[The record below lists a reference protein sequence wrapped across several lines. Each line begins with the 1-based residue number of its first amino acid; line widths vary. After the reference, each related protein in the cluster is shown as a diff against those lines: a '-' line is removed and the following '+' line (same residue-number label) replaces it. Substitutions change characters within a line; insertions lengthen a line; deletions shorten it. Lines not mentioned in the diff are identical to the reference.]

1 MSGVMEQATM
11 TAKPASAEVAH
22 ANLNRKFG
30 MWLFLSSELLI
41 FAGLIGAFVLTRRNI
56 FRNGLEWWEPNTF
69 SLALVSVNTFI
80 LLASSLM
87 VVLGIEAIRADQQ
100 QKLQRYL
107 TLTAILG
114 VMFLSGQ
121 AVEYSLLIFEEGH
134 SFADPF
140 GSAFFTLT
148 GIHGLHV
155 FVGVIWCLM
164 TLLVARRGTF
174 SSRNYTTVEI
184 FGLYWHFVDLIWV
197 IIFTVVYLTN

>member
-1 MSGVMEQATM
+1 MSGVKEQATM
-11 TAKPASAEVAH
+11 TAKPAGAEVAH

-56 FRNGLEWWEPNTF
+56 FQNGLEWWEPNTF

>member
-1 MSGVMEQATM
+1 MSGVMKQATM
-11 TAKPASAEVAH
+11 TAKPAGAEVAH

-56 FRNGLEWWEPNTF
+56 FQNGLEWWEPNTF

>member
-1 MSGVMEQATM
+1 M
-11 TAKPASAEVAH
+11 TAKPAGAEVAH

-41 FAGLIGAFVLTRRNI
+41 FAGLIGAFILTRRNI

-69 SLALVSVNTFI
+69 SLTLVSVNTFI

-100 QKLQRYL
+100 RKLQRYL

>member
-1 MSGVMEQATM
+1 MNQTTVA
-11 TAKPASAEVAH
+11 PRPISAEAVH
-22 ANLNRKFG
+22 ANENRKFG

-41 FAGLIGAFVLTRRNI
+41 FAGLIGAFVLTRRNA
-56 FRNGLEWWEPNTF
+56 FQNGLEWWEPNTL
-69 SLALVSVNTFI
+69 SLALVSINTFV

-87 VVLGIEAIRADQQ
+87 VVLGIEAIRVDNQR
-100 QKLQRYL
+100 KLQRYL
-107 TLTAILG
+107 ILTAILG
-114 VMFLSGQ
+114 AMFLGGQ
-121 AVEYSLLIFEEGH
+121 AIEYSLLIFEEGH

-140 GSAFFTLT
+140 GTAFFTLT

-155 FVGVIWCLM
+155 FVGVLWCLM

-174 SSRNYTTVEI
+174 SSYNYTTVEI

>member
-1 MSGVMEQATM
+1 MEQM
-11 TAKPASAEVAH
+11 TVVAKPISAEVAH

-30 MWLFLSSELLI
+30 VWLFLSSELLV

-56 FRNGLEWWEPNTF
+56 FQNGLEWWEPNAL

-87 VVLGIEAIRADQQ
+87 VVLGIEAIRANAQG
-100 QKLQRYL
+100 KLQRYL
-107 TLTAILG
+107 ILTAILG
-114 VMFLSGQ
+114 AMFLGGQ
-121 AVEYSLLIFEEGH
+121 AIEYSLLIFEEGH

-140 GSAFFTLT
+140 GTAFFTLT

-155 FVGVIWCLM
+155 LVGVIWCLM

>member
-1 MSGVMEQATM
+1 MNQSTVA
-11 TAKPASAEVAH
+11 PRPISAEAVH
-22 ANLNRKFG
+22 ANENRKFG

-41 FAGLIGAFVLTRRNI
+41 FAGLIGAFVLTRKNAFERGI
-56 FRNGLEWWEPNTF
+56 EWWEPNAF
-69 SLALVSVNTFI
+69 SLALVSANTFI

-87 VVLGIEAIRADQQ
+87 VVLGIEAIRVNAQH
-100 QKLQRYL
+100 KLQRYL
-107 TLTAILG
+107 ILTAVLG
-114 VMFLSGQ
+114 GMFLAGQ
-121 AVEYSLLIFEEGH
+121 AIEYSLLIFEEHH

-155 FVGVIWCLM
+155 FVGVIWCLV
-164 TLLVARRGTF
+164 TLMVARRGTF
-174 SSRNYTTVEI
+174 SSYNYTTVEI

>member
-11 TAKPASAEVAH
+11 TAKPAGAEVAH

-56 FRNGLEWWEPNTF
+56 FQNGLEWWEPNTF

>member
-1 MSGVMEQATM
+1 MNQSSVA
-11 TAKPASAEVAH
+11 PRPVSAEVVH
-22 ANLNRKFG
+22 ANENRKLG
-30 MWLFLSSELLI
+30 IWLFLSSELLI
-41 FAGLIGAFVLTRRNI
+41 FAGLIGAFVLTRLNV
-56 FRNGLEWWEPNTF
+56 FEKGLEWWEANAL
-69 SLALVSVNTFI
+69 SLALVSANTFI

-87 VVLGIEAIRADQQ
+87 VVLGIEAIRANDQR
-100 QKLQRYL
+100 KLQRYL
-107 TLTAILG
+107 IFTAILG
-114 VMFLSGQ
+114 LMFLGGQ
-121 AVEYSLLIFEEGH
+121 AIEYSTLIFGEGK

-155 FVGVIWCLM
+155 FVGVIWCLI

-174 SSRNYTTVEI
+174 SSNNYTSVEI

>member
-1 MSGVMEQATM
+1 VMEQATM
-11 TAKPASAEVAH
+11 TAKPAGAEVAH

-56 FRNGLEWWEPNTF
+56 FQNGLEWWEPNTF

>member
-11 TAKPASAEVAH
+11 TAKPAGAEVAH

-56 FRNGLEWWEPNTF
+56 FQNGLEWWEPNTF

-121 AVEYSLLIFEEGH
+121 AFEYSLLIFEEGH

>member
-1 MSGVMEQATM
+1 MNQSTVA
-11 TAKPASAEVAH
+11 PRPISAEAVH
-22 ANLNRKFG
+22 ANENRKFG

-41 FAGLIGAFVLTRRNI
+41 FAGLIGAFVLTRKNAFERGI
-56 FRNGLEWWEPNTF
+56 EWWEPNAF
-69 SLALVSVNTFI
+69 SLALVSANTFI

-87 VVLGIEAIRADQQ
+87 VVLGIEAIRVNAQH
-100 QKLQRYL
+100 KLQRYL
-107 TLTAILG
+107 ILTAVLG
-114 VMFLSGQ
+114 GMFLAGQ
-121 AVEYSLLIFEEGH
+121 AIEYLLLIFEEHH

-155 FVGVIWCLM
+155 FVGVIWCLV
-164 TLLVARRGTF
+164 TLMVARRGTF
-174 SSRNYTTVEI
+174 SSYNYTTVEI